1 MMVNIIGSLIK
12 YGTLITINGSNVLVI
27 KKDGEGEDEKSK
39 IPSKSGGD
47 ISDSSWSHIDDFIQ
61 KSFNHLSSVSPH
73 PRCFVAGRRGLPQGH
88 RLPPHRFTFLGFFLR
103 SSGK

>member
-1 MMVNIIGSLIK
+1 MVWL
-12 YGTLITINGSNVLVI
+12 L

-47 ISDSSWSHIDDFIQ
+47 ISDSSWSHLDDFIQ

-73 PRCFVAGRRGLPQGH
+73 RRGLPQGH
-88 RLPPHRFTFLGFFLR
+88 RLPPHRFTFVGFFLR